1 VKRITTKLEFSEIED
16 VYSVKDTVKRM
27 RKQVIDWEK
36 YLQNISNVGLSL
48 KILKKLLKFNS

>member
-1 VKRITTKLEFSEIED
+1 MKRITTKLEFSEIED